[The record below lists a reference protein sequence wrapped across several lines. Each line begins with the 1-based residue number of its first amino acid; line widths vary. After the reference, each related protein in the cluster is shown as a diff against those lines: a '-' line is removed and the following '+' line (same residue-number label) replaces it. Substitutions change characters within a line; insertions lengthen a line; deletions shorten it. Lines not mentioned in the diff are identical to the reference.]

1 MNHVLRL
8 NPGSSWFSRFGKTLG
23 YALYVIFHPFDG
35 FWDLAREKR
44 GSLAA
49 AHVITFLLILIEIM
63 RLTLT
68 NFQFVSVYKAGLN
81 VVTVILR
88 ILLPMFL
95 WTTANWSLTT
105 LMDGKGKAA
114 EIYMATAYAFTPH
127 VIINAALIIYS
138 QFITFQEGALYY
150 FFAVF
155 SIVWSILL
163 VLVAMM
169 MIHEYSAAKAIFS
182 SLLTIVAMGVMMFV
196 FLIFFTLISD
206 AIAFFVSLF
215 KEIFYR
221 VV

>member
-105 LMDGKGKAA
+105 LMDGKGRLP
-114 EIYMATAYAFTPH
+114 EVYMATAYAFTPY
-127 VIINAALIIYS
+127 VIINAALILFS
-138 QFITFQEGALYY
+138 HLITNQEGSIY
-150 FFAVF
+150 FFFSAFAIAWSVF
-155 SIVWSILL
+155 LL
-163 VLVAMM
+163 LAAMM
-169 MIHEYSAAKAIFS
+169 MIHSYSIGKTIFS
-182 SLLTIVAMGVMMFV
+182 SFLTIVGMGVMVFI
-196 FLIFFTLISD
+196 FLIFFGLITD
-206 AIAFFVSLF
+206 AITYCISLY
-215 KEIFYR
+215 KEIMLR
-221 VV
+221 LL